1 MSNDEPGMLPILGDI
16 PSDLSADDV
25 LSDIAM
31 PLISTATVA
40 TVGLGVG
47 AGAGVGNGVLNEAP
61 ILGSTALVVEVLKE
75 FDKDYMALRSR
86 LVNLLEQQSHT
97 PLPTP
102 SATTP
107 VTTSESSKMVIDNH
121 EKEDRAPTL
130 GSVSIEGDG
139 DTISH
144 PIINDDVTALGSS
157 ASSTASTADHLDRL
171 EKSRTVYWPSRQ
183 LVRT

>member
-1 MSNDEPGMLPILGDI
+1 MLPILGDI

-40 TVGLGVG
+40 AVGLGAGVG
-47 AGAGVGNGVLNEAP
+47 AGGGNGALIETPV
-61 ILGSTALVVEVLKE
+61 LGSTALVVEVLKE
-75 FDKDYMALRSR
+75 LDKDYMALRSR
-86 LVNLLEQQSHT
+86 LVNLLEQQSHA

-102 SATTP
+102 SPPT
-107 VTTSESSKMVIDNH
+107 VTASESSKTVIDNH
-121 EKEDRAPTL
+121 EKEDRAQTL
-130 GSVSIEGDG
+130 ESLSIEGNAE
-139 DTISH
+139 TASH

-157 ASSTASTADHLDRL
+157 ASSTASSANHLDRL

>member
-1 MSNDEPGMLPILGDI
+1 MLPILGDI

-40 TVGLGVG
+40 AVGLGASAG
-47 AGAGVGNGVLNEAP
+47 AGAGAGGGNGALNEVP
-61 ILGSTALVVEVLKE
+61 VLGSTALVVEVLKE
-75 FDKDYMALRSR
+75 LDKDYMALRSR
-86 LVNLLEQQSHT
+86 LVNLLEQQSHA

-102 SATTP
+102 STTTP
-107 VTTSESSKMVIDNH
+107 VTASESSKMVIDNH
-121 EKEDRAPTL
+121 EEEDRAQTP
-130 GSVSIEGDG
+130 GSLSIGGNAE
-139 DTISH
+139 TASH
-144 PIINDDVTALGSS
+144 PIINDDVNALGSS
-157 ASSTASTADHLDRL
+157 ASSTASSANHLDRL

>member
-1 MSNDEPGMLPILGDI
+1 MLPILGDI

-47 AGAGVGNGVLNEAP
+47 VGAGAGGGNGVLNEALV
-61 ILGSTALVVEVLKE
+61 LGSTALVVEVLKE
-75 FDKDYMALRSR
+75 LDKDYMALRSR
-86 LVNLLEQQSHT
+86 LVNLLEQQSHA
-97 PLPTP
+97 PIPTP

-107 VTTSESSKMVIDNH
+107 VTTSESSEMAIDNH
-121 EKEDRAPTL
+121 EEDRAPTL

-157 ASSTASTADHLDRL
+157 ASSTANNANHLDRL